1 MPEATDTEPSR
12 EDRRPRLTPRTRQVL
27 FGLGV
32 GIVGGLVALMA
43 LRLVPPTRHDLGP
56 AEISARG
63 EFGVGRTTLFLP
75 PLGTISADTHFSPV
89 GYTIEVREIDP
100 VALTDSLST
109 AEGRLALSSSVEE
122 DLRSAALRLAVK
134 LLFGALVIG
143 AITAAVLPH
152 RHWWSVVSGA
162 AGGLLAVGAFIG
174 LSALTFDVKAFE
186 EPRYSGAL
194 ERAPEV
200 IATVNRSIGGLAE
213 LSSRYTTAAR
223 RVSDLLAL
231 VAEPDRS
238 TRGGSVALL
247 HISDIHSNPLG
258 VEIASRLAREFE
270 VDAVLDTGDLT
281 SFGQHVEGNIAT
293 LIKDFPVPY
302 LFVPGNHDS
311 DANRRTIGRI
321 GNVTL
326 LDGREDTVGDVS
338 IFGVADPTFTAS
350 NETTTEEANLRREE
364 RASQV
369 ALEVQAALP
378 DVLAVHDVRL
388 AEQSFGEVPLVMAG
402 HTHDRAEER
411 VAGTLVLTVGSTGAT
426 GLGSF
431 LVEAEL
437 PYEAEV
443 VYFQE
448 SQPVAMDYITLAGL
462 GGDFQVEHVTLE
474 AGEEAAVEGAR

>member
-1 MPEATDTEPSR
+1 MPEATDTESKR
-12 EDRRPRLTPRTRQVL
+12 DRGPRLTPRTRRAL

-32 GIVGGLVALMA
+32 GVVGALVALLA

-89 GYTIEVREIDP
+89 GYTIEVREVDP

-109 AEGRLALSSSVEE
+109 AEGRLALSGSVEE
-122 DLRSAALRLAVK
+122 DLRAAARRLAVK

-143 AITAAVLPH
+143 AITAALLPH
-152 RHWWSVVSGA
+152 RHWWTVVSGA
-162 AGGLLAVGAFIG
+162 IGGLLAVGVFIG

-186 EPRYSGAL
+186 EPRYTGAL

-223 RVSDLLAL
+223 RLSDLLAL
-231 VAEPDRS
+231 VAQPDRG
-238 TRGGSVALL
+238 TREASVALL

-258 VEIASRLAREFE
+258 VEIASRLAEEFD

-281 SFGQHVEGNIAT
+281 SFGQPIEGNIAT
-293 LIKDFPVPY
+293 LIEDFPVPY

-311 DANRRTIGRI
+311 DANRRAIGRI

-326 LDGREDTVGDVS
+326 LDGEEHTVGDVA

-350 NETTTEEANLRREE
+350 SETTTEEGNLRREE
-364 RASQV
+364 RAAQV
-369 ALEVQAALP
+369 SLEVRAAFP

-388 AEQSFGEVPLVMAG
+388 AEHSFGEVPLVLAG
-402 HTHDRAEER
+402 HTHERAEER

-443 VYFQE
+443 VHFQE
-448 SQPVAMDYITLAGL
+448 SQPVAMDYITLTGL
-462 GGDFQVEHVTLE
+462 GGDFQIEHVELE
-474 AGEEAAVEGAR
+474 EDRAAVEGAR